1 MQVTESQ
8 STEYSGLE
16 GTHSYHCVQVLALH
30 TSSTAPH
37 HVPESFIQTPL
48 EVCQA
53 WCWYHFP
60 GEPVTV
66 PEHHLGEKTFSNT
79 TCKSPWETPSHFFNG
94 AITPLWFTIKT
105 VVAYIDKKDPP
116 HLMAGAS
123 TMKRHL
129 CLKEGK
135 WERWHI
141 ATVTRSGDL
150 SRPSFRPC
158 HLRCSFKFSLSF
170 SDLFTIELFKTCPCS
185 PPLPSVLPSSTYIN
199 FVPATG
205 TEEAEHSS

>member
-135 WERWHI
+135 
-141 ATVTRSGDL
+141 
-150 SRPSFRPC
+150 
-158 HLRCSFKFSLSF
+158 
-170 SDLFTIELFKTCPCS
+170 
-185 PPLPSVLPSSTYIN
+185 
-199 FVPATG
+199 
-205 TEEAEHSS
+205 